1 MKEQKISLVNMEI
14 SRVSDGLAVRDFL
27 EGKMKVYFIQHSS
40 FLVEFE
46 EFHLLF
52 DYYGGKLPK
61 VIGQKP
67 LFVFASHVH
76 ADHYNPVIF
85 QLDGKETT
93 YILSNDI
100 PVEPKQNIHLLGK
113 NQRASYTTP
122 TGKMEV
128 VTYPSTDEG
137 VAFIIDV
144 AGVRLYF
151 AGDLNY
157 WYWEGEPKEW
167 NLGQERDY
175 RAALEQIHSQV
186 ERDKKG
192 VDIAFVVLD
201 NRQGRHYNLGMDAFI
216 EKVGAKYI
224 FPMHLNGSFSLIDR
238 YIDGEKDKKKSIVR
252 LEKENQCVEV
262 SI

>member
-1 MKEQKISLVNMEI
+1 MEI
-14 SRVSDGLAVRDFL
+14 SRVSDGLAVRD
-27 EGKMKVYFIQHSS
+27 FIQHSS

-122 TGKMEV
+122 AGKMEV

-157 WYWEGEPKEW
+157 WYWEGEPK
-167 NLGQERDY
+167 
-175 RAALEQIHSQV
+175 IHSQV